1 MEIRTVVWALAA
13 TACCLGTAFAA
24 APARFVVKLI
34 GFNDFHGNLQTP
46 GTFGINTRIAPAQR
60 PSVGGA
66 EYMAD
71 RRIQSDTTIR
81 VS

>member
-1 MEIRTVVWALAA
+1 MKIRSVVSALAA

-24 APARFVVKLI
+24 APAPFVVKLI
-34 GFNDFHGNLQTP
+34 GFNDFRGNLQTP
-46 GTFGINTRIAPAQR
+46 DTFGINTRIAPAQR
-60 PSVGGA
+60 ASAGGV

-71 RRIQSDTTIR
+71 RRIQSDTTTL